1 MKIEDMRQHDRD
13 KTCHLRPGDCVFL
26 YNNKGEQIPGLFIVC
41 SAGKIGKELGSS
53 GLYSADVP
61 VFLVNL
67 ETGEACSLPHLS
79 SRLTERVKAVTT
91 IH

>member
-26 YNNKGEQIPGLFIVC
+26 YGKDGQQIPGLFIVC
-41 SAGKIGKELGSS
+41 SAGKMKTELGSC
-53 GLYSADVP
+53 GLYGADVP

-67 ETGEACSLPHLS
+67 ETGEARDLPHLS
-79 SRLTERVKAVTT
+79 SRLTERVKVVAT
-91 IH
+91 IN

>member
-26 YNNKGEQIPGLFIVC
+26 YGKDGQQIPGLFIVC
-41 SAGKIGKELGSS
+41 SAGKMKTELGSS

-67 ETGEACSLPHLS
+67 ETGEARDLPHLS